1 MPNPVALGLLSWAR
15 KLRFPVLF
23 KLTAA
28 LFAVSLILP
37 DPIPM
42 LDELLLGLGTL
53 LLASWKNRKEPIN
66 PLPDQRPRR

>member
-1 MPNPVALGLLSWAR
+1 MPNPVAFGLLSWAR

-53 LLASWKNRKEPIN
+53 LLASWKARKEPID